1 MSLPVM
7 HPSVDAVKAI
17 HAEVLAAHGGS
28 AGLRDVALLESA
40 VAAPQATMMG
50 EPLFSDPVEVAAAY
64 LFYLC
69 RNHPFI
75 DGNKRTALATC
86 LVFLSENGLLPEE
99 TLDADA
105 WEQLTLDVAA
115 SHLDR
120 EETTVRLRKLLKK
133 KDLNRNPPSI
143 SLLASPRV
151 LCDGGSMPHRPPR
164 KSKKPASPADKM
176 DRAAQI
182 EGQRRHEMA
191 TRSTLTRF
199 QNRKSEKK

>member
-1 MSLPVM
+1 MSLPIV

-40 VAAPQATMMG
+40 VAAPRATMMG
-50 EPLFSDPVEVAAAY
+50 QPLFSDPVEVAAAY

-69 RNHPFI
+69 RNHPFV

-86 LVFLSENGLLPEE
+86 LVFLSENGLLVEE

-120 EETTVRLRKLLKK
+120 EETTVCLRKLL
-133 KDLNRNPPSI
+133 
-143 SLLASPRV
+143 
-151 LCDGGSMPHRPPR
+151 R
-164 KSKKPASPADKM
+164 K
-176 DRAAQI
+176 R
-182 EGQRRHEMA
+182 
-191 TRSTLTRF
+191 T
-199 QNRKSEKK
+199 